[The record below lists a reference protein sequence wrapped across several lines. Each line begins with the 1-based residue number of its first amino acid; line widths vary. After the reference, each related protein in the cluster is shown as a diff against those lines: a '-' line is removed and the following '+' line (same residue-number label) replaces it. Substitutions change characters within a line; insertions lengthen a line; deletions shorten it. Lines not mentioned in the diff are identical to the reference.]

1 MSSSCYFHLL
11 RVDRL
16 STVLLSASS
25 ATSIF
30 GAFTYVHL
38 YIYIYIISMVL
49 DFTLEYREMLDPS
62 RSFL

>member
-38 YIYIYIISMVL
+38 YIYIISMVL